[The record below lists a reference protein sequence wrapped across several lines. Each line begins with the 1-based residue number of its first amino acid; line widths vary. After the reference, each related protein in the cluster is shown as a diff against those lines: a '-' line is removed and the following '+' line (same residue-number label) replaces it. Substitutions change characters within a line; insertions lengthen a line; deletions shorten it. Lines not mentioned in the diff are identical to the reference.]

1 MQEVVIISAKRT
13 PIGKLGGQL
22 ASLSAVELGTVAA
35 KAAIEAAGID
45 PTQIDQ
51 AIFGNV
57 LQAGSGQNVARQIAL
72 KSGMTQSST
81 AMTVNEVCGSGLKA
95 IRLAQS
101 AIVMGDAD
109 IVLVGGTE
117 SMSQAP
123 YLNKQ
128 MRFGS
133 KFGDQTMIDSI
144 SSEGLNDAFT
154 HQPMGIT
161 GENVAAKYGIT
172 REMQDAFALASHQ
185 KAAQA
190 TQAGWFNEEIV
201 PVTVQQR
208 KATLE
213 VQQDEGIRPTTTI
226 EAMAKLRPAFQQDG
240 TVTPAN
246 ASGINDGASA
256 MIVMSKE
263 KAVALGL
270 VYQATL
276 VGYQEVG
283 ADPDYMGYTP
293 VDAIQKLLAKQNQTL
308 SDIDLLEIN
317 EAFAASSVAVQ
328 NGLQV
333 DPAKVN
339 VAGGAIALGHPIGA
353 SGTRIMTTL
362 MHQLKRT
369 HQTTGIASL
378 CIGGG
383 LGIAF
388 EIQLNEAWC
397 NEKA

>member
-22 ASLSAVELGTVAA
+22 ASLSAVKLGTVAA

-263 KAVALGL
+263 KAAALGL

-293 VDAIQKLLAKQNQTL
+293 VDAIQKLLAQQNQTL
-308 SDIDLLEIN
+308 ADIDLLEIN

-333 DPAKVN
+333 DLAKVN

>member
-190 TQAGWFNEEIV
+190 TQAGWFNEEII

-263 KAVALGL
+263 KAAALGL

-293 VDAIQKLLAKQNQTL
+293 VDAIQKLLAQQNQTL
-308 SDIDLLEIN
+308 ADIDLLEIN
-317 EAFAASSVAVQ
+317 EAFAASSLAVQ

>member
-161 GENVAAKYGIT
+161 GENVAAKYGVT

-263 KAVALGL
+263 KAAALGL

-293 VDAIQKLLAKQNQTL
+293 VDAIQKLLAQQNQTL
-308 SDIDLLEIN
+308 ADIDLLEIN

-339 VAGGAIALGHPIGA
+339 VVGGAIALGHPIGA

>member
-35 KAAIEAAGID
+35 KAAIEAAEID

-161 GENVAAKYGIT
+161 GENVAAKYGVT

-263 KAVALGL
+263 KAAALGL

-293 VDAIQKLLAKQNQTL
+293 VDAIQKLLAQQNQTL
-308 SDIDLLEIN
+308 ADIDLLEIN

>member
-263 KAVALGL
+263 KAAALGL

-293 VDAIQKLLAKQNQTL
+293 VDAIQKLLAQQNQTL
-308 SDIDLLEIN
+308 ADIDLLEIN
-317 EAFAASSVAVQ
+317 EAFAASSLAVQ

>member
-133 KFGDQTMIDSI
+133 KFGDQTLIDSI

-161 GENVAAKYGIT
+161 GENVAAKYSIT

-190 TQAGWFNEEIV
+190 IQAGWFNEEIV

-263 KAVALGL
+263 KAAALGL

-293 VDAIQKLLAKQNQTL
+293 VDAIQKLLAQQNQTL
-308 SDIDLLEIN
+308 ADIDLLEIN

>member
-213 VQQDEGIRPTTTI
+213 VQHDEGIRPTTTI

-240 TVTPAN
+240 AVTPAN

-263 KAVALGL
+263 KAAALGL

-293 VDAIQKLLAKQNQTL
+293 VDAIQKLLAQQNQTL
-308 SDIDLLEIN
+308 ADIDLLEIN

-362 MHQLKRT
+362 IHQLKRT

>member
-263 KAVALGL
+263 KAAALGL

-293 VDAIQKLLAKQNQTL
+293 VDAIQKLLAQQNQTL
-308 SDIDLLEIN
+308 ADIDLLEIN

-333 DPAKVN
+333 DLAKVN

>member
-256 MIVMSKE
+256 MIVMNKE
-263 KAVALGL
+263 KAASLGL

-283 ADPDYMGYTP
+283 TDPDYMGYTP
-293 VDAIQKLLAKQNQTL
+293 VDAIQKLLAQQNQTL
-308 SDIDLLEIN
+308 ADIDLLEIN

>member
-263 KAVALGL
+263 KAAALGL

-293 VDAIQKLLAKQNQTL
+293 VDAIQKLLAQQNQTL
-308 SDIDLLEIN
+308 ADIDLLEIN

-362 MHQLKRT
+362 MHQLKRM
-369 HQTTGIASL
+369 HQTTGVASL

>member
-190 TQAGWFNEEIV
+190 TQAGWFNEEII

-263 KAVALGL
+263 KAAALGL

-293 VDAIQKLLAKQNQTL
+293 VDAIQKLLAQQNQTL
-308 SDIDLLEIN
+308 ADIDLLEIN

-333 DPAKVN
+333 NPAKVN

-353 SGTRIMTTL
+353 SGTRIMITL

>member
-161 GENVAAKYGIT
+161 GENVAAKYGVT

-263 KAVALGL
+263 KAAVLGL

-293 VDAIQKLLAKQNQTL
+293 VDAIQKLLAQQNQTL
-308 SDIDLLEIN
+308 ADIDLLEIN

>member
-133 KFGDQTMIDSI
+133 KFGDQTLIDSI

-263 KAVALGL
+263 KAAALGL

-293 VDAIQKLLAKQNQTL
+293 VDAIQKLLAQQNQTL
-308 SDIDLLEIN
+308 ADIDLLEIN

-328 NGLQV
+328 NGLKV

>member
-22 ASLSAVELGTVAA
+22 ASLSAVELGTDAA

-133 KFGDQTMIDSI
+133 KFGDQTLIDSI

-161 GENVAAKYGIT
+161 GENVAAKYGVT

-263 KAVALGL
+263 KAAALGL

-293 VDAIQKLLAKQNQTL
+293 VDAIQKLLAQQNQTL
-308 SDIDLLEIN
+308 ADIDLLEIN

>member
-109 IVLVGGTE
+109 IALVGGTE

-263 KAVALGL
+263 KAAALGL

-293 VDAIQKLLAKQNQTL
+293 VDAIQKLLAQQNQTL
-308 SDIDLLEIN
+308 ADIDLLEIN

>member
-45 PTQIDQ
+45 PIQIDQ

-246 ASGINDGASA
+246 ASGINDGASG

-263 KAVALGL
+263 KAAALGL

-293 VDAIQKLLAKQNQTL
+293 VDAIQKLLAQQNQTL
-308 SDIDLLEIN
+308 ADIDLLEIN

>member
-45 PTQIDQ
+45 PTQIDH
-51 AIFGNV
+51 AIFGIV

-263 KAVALGL
+263 KAAALGL

-293 VDAIQKLLAKQNQTL
+293 VDAIQKLLAQQNQTL
-308 SDIDLLEIN
+308 ADIDLLEIN

-328 NGLQV
+328 NVLQV

>member
-263 KAVALGL
+263 KAAALGL

-293 VDAIQKLLAKQNQTL
+293 VDAIQKLLAQQNQTL
-308 SDIDLLEIN
+308 ADIDLLEIN

-333 DPAKVN
+333 NPAKVN

-369 HQTTGIASL
+369 HQTAGIASL

>member
-45 PTQIDQ
+45 PIQIDQ

-81 AMTVNEVCGSGLKA
+81 AMTVSEVCGSGLKA

-263 KAVALGL
+263 KAAALGL

-293 VDAIQKLLAKQNQTL
+293 VDAIQKLLAQQNQTL
-308 SDIDLLEIN
+308 ADIDLLEIN

>member
-263 KAVALGL
+263 KAAALGL

-293 VDAIQKLLAKQNQTL
+293 VDAIQKLLAQQNQTL

>member
-263 KAVALGL
+263 KAAALGL

-308 SDIDLLEIN
+308 ADIDLLEIN

>member
-161 GENVAAKYGIT
+161 GENVAAKYGVT

-256 MIVMSKE
+256 MIAMSKE
-263 KAVALGL
+263 KAAALGL

-293 VDAIQKLLAKQNQTL
+293 VDAIQKLLAQQNQTL
-308 SDIDLLEIN
+308 ADIDLLEIN

>member
-161 GENVAAKYGIT
+161 GENVAAKYGVT
-172 REMQDAFALASHQ
+172 REMQDAFALTSHQ

-240 TVTPAN
+240 TVTSAN

-263 KAVALGL
+263 KAAAFGL

-293 VDAIQKLLAKQNQTL
+293 VDAIQKLLAQQNQTL
-308 SDIDLLEIN
+308 ADIDLLEIN

>member
-57 LQAGSGQNVARQIAL
+57 LQASSGQNVARQIAL

-101 AIVMGDAD
+101 AIIMGDAD

-161 GENVAAKYGIT
+161 GENVAAKYGVT

-263 KAVALGL
+263 KAAALGL

-293 VDAIQKLLAKQNQTL
+293 VDAIQKLLAQQNQTL
-308 SDIDLLEIN
+308 ADIDLLEIN

>member
-22 ASLSAVELGTVAA
+22 ASLSAVELGTVAS

-57 LQAGSGQNVARQIAL
+57 LQVGSGQNVARQIAL

-263 KAVALGL
+263 KAAALGL

-293 VDAIQKLLAKQNQTL
+293 VDAIQKLLAQQNQTL
-308 SDIDLLEIN
+308 ADIDLLEIN

>member
-256 MIVMSKE
+256 MIAMSKE
-263 KAVALGL
+263 KAAALGL

-293 VDAIQKLLAKQNQTL
+293 VDAIQKLLAQQNQTL
-308 SDIDLLEIN
+308 ADIDLLEIN

>member
-1 MQEVVIISAKRT
+1 MKEVVIMSAKRT
-13 PIGKLGGQL
+13 PIGKFGGQL
-22 ASLSAVELGTVAA
+22 ASLTAVDLGTIAA
-35 KAAIEAAGID
+35 KAAIQAAGIEAD
-45 PTQIDQ
+45 QIDQ

-72 KSGMTQSST
+72 NSGLAQTSV

-109 IVLVGGTE
+109 VVLVGGTE

-123 YLNKQ
+123 YLNNG

-133 KFGDQTMIDSI
+133 KFGDQTVVDSI

-154 HQPMGIT
+154 NKPMGIT
-161 GENVAAKYGIT
+161 AENVAAKYGIT
-172 REMQDAFALASHQ
+172 RLMQDTFALESHQ

-190 TQAGWFNEEIV
+190 TQAGWFDAEIV
-201 PVTVQQR
+201 PVTVKQR
-208 KATLE
+208 RATFE
-213 VQQDEGIRPTTTI
+213 VSQDEGIRPDTTL
-226 EAMAKLRPAFQQDG
+226 EAMGKLRPAFQADG
-240 TVTPAN
+240 TVTAAN

-263 KAVALGL
+263 KAEALGL

-283 ADPDYMGYTP
+283 MDPNDMGYTP
-293 VDAIQKLLAKQNQTL
+293 VPAIQQLLAKQAQTL
-308 SDIDLLEIN
+308 ADIDLFEIN

-328 NGLQV
+328 NGLAL
-333 DPAKVN
+333 DTAKVN
-339 VAGGAIALGHPIGA
+339 VAGGAVALGHPIGA

-362 MHQLKRT
+362 LHQLKRT
-369 HQTTGIASL
+369 NQTTGVASL

-383 LGIAF
+383 LGIAY
-388 EIQLNEAWC
+388 EIQLNEAWL
-397 NEKA
+397 ND

>member
-161 GENVAAKYGIT
+161 GENVAAKYGVT

-263 KAVALGL
+263 KAAALGL

-293 VDAIQKLLAKQNQTL
+293 VDAIQKLLAQQNQTL
-308 SDIDLLEIN
+308 ADIDLLEIN

-383 LGIAF
+383 LGIAS

>member
-263 KAVALGL
+263 KAAALGL
-270 VYQATL
+270 IYQATL

-293 VDAIQKLLAKQNQTL
+293 VDAIQKLLAQQNQTL
-308 SDIDLLEIN
+308 ADIDLLEIN

>member
-263 KAVALGL
+263 KAAALGL

-293 VDAIQKLLAKQNQTL
+293 VDAIQKVLAQQNQTL
-308 SDIDLLEIN
+308 ADIDLLEIN

>member
-81 AMTVNEVCGSGLKA
+81 ALTVNEVCGSGLKA

-161 GENVAAKYGIT
+161 GENVAAKYGVT

-263 KAVALGL
+263 KAAALGL

-293 VDAIQKLLAKQNQTL
+293 VDAIQKLLAQQNQTL

>member
-263 KAVALGL
+263 KAAALGL

-308 SDIDLLEIN
+308 ADIDLLEIN

-328 NGLQV
+328 NGLKV

>member
-123 YLNKQ
+123 YLNEQ

-263 KAVALGL
+263 KAAALGL

-293 VDAIQKLLAKQNQTL
+293 VDAIQKLLAQQNQTL
-308 SDIDLLEIN
+308 ADIDLLEIN

-328 NGLQV
+328 KGLQV

>member
-263 KAVALGL
+263 KAAVLGL

-293 VDAIQKLLAKQNQTL
+293 VDAIQKLLAQQNQTL
-308 SDIDLLEIN
+308 ADIDLLEIN

>member
-161 GENVAAKYGIT
+161 GENVAAKYGVT

-256 MIVMSKE
+256 MIVMNKE
-263 KAVALGL
+263 KPLWS
-270 VYQATL
+270 
-276 VGYQEVG
+276 
-283 ADPDYMGYTP
+283 
-293 VDAIQKLLAKQNQTL
+293 AIKK
-308 SDIDLLEIN
+308 
-317 EAFAASSVAVQ
+317 SVLIQ
-328 NGLQV
+328 
-333 DPAKVN
+333 
-339 VAGGAIALGHPIGA
+339 ITW
-353 SGTRIMTTL
+353 GTRRSM
-362 MHQLKRT
+362 QFK
-369 HQTTGIASL
+369 
-378 CIGGG
+378 
-383 LGIAF
+383 
-388 EIQLNEAWC
+388 NY
-397 NEKA
+397 

>member
-57 LQAGSGQNVARQIAL
+57 LQAGSGQNVARQITL

-81 AMTVNEVCGSGLKA
+81 AMTVNEVCGSGLRA

-161 GENVAAKYGIT
+161 GENVAVKYGIT

-263 KAVALGL
+263 KAAALGL

-293 VDAIQKLLAKQNQTL
+293 VDAIQKLLAQQNQTL
-308 SDIDLLEIN
+308 ADIDLLEIN

-353 SGTRIMTTL
+353 SGTRIMITL

>member
-263 KAVALGL
+263 KAAALGL

-293 VDAIQKLLAKQNQTL
+293 VDAIQKLLAQQNQTL
-308 SDIDLLEIN
+308 ADIDLLEIN

-362 MHQLKRT
+362 IHQLKRT

>member
-161 GENVAAKYGIT
+161 GENVAAKYGVT

-263 KAVALGL
+263 KAAALGL

-293 VDAIQKLLAKQNQTL
+293 VDAIQKLLAQQNQTL
-308 SDIDLLEIN
+308 ADIDLLEIN

-333 DPAKVN
+333 NPAKVN

>member
-35 KAAIEAAGID
+35 KAAIEAVGID

-161 GENVAAKYGIT
+161 GENVAAKYGVT

-263 KAVALGL
+263 KAAALGL

-293 VDAIQKLLAKQNQTL
+293 VDAIQKLLAQQNQTL
-308 SDIDLLEIN
+308 ADIDLLEIN

>member
-213 VQQDEGIRPTTTI
+213 VQHDEGIRPTTTI

-263 KAVALGL
+263 KAAALGL

-293 VDAIQKLLAKQNQTL
+293 VDAIQKLLAQQNQTL
-308 SDIDLLEIN
+308 ADIDLLEIN

-362 MHQLKRT
+362 IHQLKRT